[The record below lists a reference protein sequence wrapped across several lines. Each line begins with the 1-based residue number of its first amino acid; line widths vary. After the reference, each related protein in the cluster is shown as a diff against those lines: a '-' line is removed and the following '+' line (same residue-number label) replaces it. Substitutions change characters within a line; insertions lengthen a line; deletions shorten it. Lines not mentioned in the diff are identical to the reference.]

1 MVEGTPHDS
10 LERTCCQELQPP
22 NQVAHPDFQRV
33 SDDLQRIER
42 HALAPILQPVEVHAI
57 QTGKLRELVLSD
69 SLFSAYCSDS
79 LANES
84 IDILQCSRVLARS
97 LQKHPA

>member
-1 MVEGTPHDS
+1 
-10 LERTCCQELQPP
+10 
-22 NQVAHPDFQRV
+22 
-33 SDDLQRIER
+33 
-42 HALAPILQPVEVHAI
+42 
-57 QTGKLRELVLSD
+57 LSD